1 MYSRNTGGK
10 LVTERIPQ
18 VNELLHQELG
28 SILLREFDVP
38 EGTIVTITRVDA
50 SPNLQQ
56 AKIYISVMPEEKA
69 KEVLRLLKKEV
80 YEMQQLLNKR
90 LNMRPVPRIEWVV
103 ETKTQEA
110 QEIEEILDRIKE
122 EK

>member
-1 MYSRNTGGK
+1 M
-10 LVTERIPQ
+10 TERIPQ

>member
-1 MYSRNTGGK
+1 M
-10 LVTERIPQ
+10 TEHIPQ

>member
-1 MYSRNTGGK
+1 M
-10 LVTERIPQ
+10 TERIPKVQ
-18 VNELLHQELG
+18 ELLKEELG
-28 SILLREFDVP
+28 AILLREFDVP
-38 EGTIVTITRVDA
+38 EDTLVTLTRVDVA
-50 SPNLQQ
+50 PNLQQ

-90 LNMRPVPRIEWVV
+90 LNMRPVPRIEWVL
-103 ETKTQEA
+103 ETKTAEA
-110 QEIEEILDRIKE
+110 QEIEELLDKIKE